1 MKEYLVELML
11 ANTEFSEEE
20 ISEMENWEIL
30 SYLGID

>member
-1 MKEYLVELML
+1 MKEYLVDLML

-20 ISEMENWEIL
+20 ISEMNNWEIL

>member
-11 ANTEFSEEE
+11 ANTEFSKEE
-20 ISEMENWEIL
+20 ISEMNNWEIL